1 MGRNAGKLSGH
12 KYKGRAAM
20 WCGSSGWKNLFK
32 YSCPLEGRMSLLRGG
47 ETLEAADSIFRD
59 CSPQTQ
65 AI

>member
-47 ETLEAADSIFRD
+47 RD
-59 CSPQTQ
+59 TGSCRLNIQGL
-65 AI
+65 